1 MRPIFHE
8 ILARYLDNEQ
18 HAFDPSWREFWPDV
32 RPSWHPPVPSQAGG
46 QLPERARRQRVQ
58 RELDHRN

>member
-8 ILARYLDNEQ
+8 ILARFLDNEQ

-32 RPSWHPPVPSQAGG
+32 RPSWHPPVTSQAGG
-46 QLPERARRQRVQ
+46 QLPARARRQRVQ

>member
-18 HAFDPSWREFWPDV
+18 HALDPSWREFWPDV
-32 RPSWHPPVPSQAGG
+32 RPSWHPPVTSQAGG

-58 RELDHRN
+58 RELDYRS

>member
-32 RPSWHPPVPSQAGG
+32 RPSWHPPVTGQPGG
-46 QLPERARRQRVQ
+46 QVPERARRQRVN
-58 RELDHRN
+58 RELEPHN

>member
-32 RPSWHPPVPSQAGG
+32 RPSWHPPVTSPAGG

-58 RELDHRN
+58 RELDHRD

>member
-1 MRPIFHE
+1 MRHVFHE

-32 RPSWHPPVPSQAGG
+32 RPSWHPLVAARASG
-46 QLPERARRQRVQ
+46 QVPERARRQGIH
-58 RELDHRN
+58 RELEPHG